1 MCWGADVKNLSYVLE
16 SRKPP
21 VLENINM
28 DGITLYVPKGCKQ
41 IYKKAAN
48 AAGEVK
54 IYER

>member
-48 AAGEVK
+48 ADGEVK